1 MPNLFLKRVLAFII
15 DYVVIIAYATC
26 LFLASTFLSSQFD
39 FQLSFD
45 SPFKNQMVSFISLT
59 LPVFLYFFLSER
71 SKSKGT
77 IGKRILKLKVVG
89 ATESSRGNLF
99 LRNFLKFL
107 PWEIAHIGVY
117 QIAFYNNENI
127 WVWIS
132 LILPQVIVIIYVI
145 SVFLSKGK
153 QSVYDKLSRTKI
165 SD

>member
-15 DYVVIIAYATC
+15 DYVVIIAYAAC
-26 LFLASTFLSSQFD
+26 LFTASTFLSSQFD

-59 LPVFLYFFLSER
+59 FPVFLYFLISEK

-77 IGKRILKLKVVG
+77 IGKRLLKLKVVNSVENSK
-89 ATESSRGNLF
+89 ANLF
-99 LRNFLKFL
+99 LRNFLKLL

-117 QIAFYNNENI
+117 QIAFYQNENI
-127 WVWIS
+127 WVWAT
-132 LILPQVIVIIYVI
+132 LIVPQVIVFIYII

-153 QSVYDKLSRTKI
+153 QSIYDKLSNTEI
-165 SD
+165 SA